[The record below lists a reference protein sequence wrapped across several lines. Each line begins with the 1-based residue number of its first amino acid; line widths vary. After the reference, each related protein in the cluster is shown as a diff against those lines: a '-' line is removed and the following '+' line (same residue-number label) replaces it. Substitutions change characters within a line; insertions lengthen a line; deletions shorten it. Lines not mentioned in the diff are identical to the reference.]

1 MKSLFSGRP
10 FYKILFFFVVL
21 VYFITAFNSHG
32 FYHADEHYQIIEF
45 AGLKL
50 GTNSTTE
57 LAWEYEAQIRP
68 ALQPTVCFAILKA
81 LNFIKITDPYSQAFM
96 LRLLTAIMAL
106 LIISYFVK
114 QSKDQ
119 FKSEKTKKTY
129 YLLSFLLWFI
139 PLISVRFSSETWS
152 GLLFLLSLGIFLNS
166 ETGLKKPL
174 LIGVVLGFSFLFRFQ
189 TIFLI
194 FGFLFWLLI
203 IKKQLRFIL
212 QIGIGFLPVLLIGFL
227 IDSWFYNI
235 WVFTTWNY
243 FYVNIIEG
251 AASGF
256 GVSPWYYYLE
266 KLITFPSY
274 FIGIPLAVAFIT
286 LIIKRPKNI
295 YLWCIIPFFVI
306 HSIIP
311 HKEERFLFPIVF
323 LFPII
328 LITAYEILLN
338 LIKPKVIANTV
349 KSILIVI
356 FISVNTFGLIAMSIK
371 SAGTGRME
379 ITKYIHDNYRGKQIN
394 LIFCPYA
401 NPYNPWQSLP
411 VKFYLEKN
419 MTEVMINNLCE
430 LNDSLYKA
438 NAENFLVIR
447 RVDLENNECR
457 KTVSENNF
465 VLIKQ
470 SLPKWEE
477 YINQY
482 YKGFENSEIIMLYRL
497 AK

>member
-1 MKSLFSGRP
+1 MKSIFSDSP
-10 FYKILFFFVVL
+10 FYKIFFFIVAL
-21 VYFITAFNSHG
+21 IFFITAFNSHG

-57 LAWEYEAQIRP
+57 LAWEYESQIRP
-68 ALQPTVCFAILKA
+68 ALQPTVCFGILKA
-81 LNFIKITDPYSQAFM
+81 LNFIKITDPYTQAFL
-96 LRLLTAIMAL
+96 LRMLTAILAL
-106 LIISYFVK
+106 IVIGYFVK

-119 FKSEKTKKTY
+119 FENEKTKKAY
-129 YLLSFLLWFI
+129 FLLSFLLWFI

-166 ETGLKKPL
+166 EKSLKKPL

-189 TIFLI
+189 TVFLI
-194 FGFLFWLLI
+194 FGFILWLLI
-203 IKKQLRFIL
+203 IKKQFRFIL
-212 QIGIGFLPVLLIGFL
+212 KVGIGFLTVLLIGFL
-227 IDSWFYNI
+227 IDSWFYNK
-235 WVFTTWNY
+235 WVFTPWNY

-266 KLITFPSY
+266 KLITFPTY
-274 FIGIPLAVAFIT
+274 FIGIPMAIAFIT
-286 LIIKRPKNI
+286 HIIKSPKNI
-295 YLWCIIPFFVI
+295 FLWCIIPFFII

-328 LITAYEILLN
+328 LITAYQILLN
-338 LIKPKVIANTV
+338 SINSKIIANV
-349 KSILIVI
+349 FKYVLVVL
-356 FISVNTFGLIAMSIK
+356 FVAVNSFGLIAMSIK
-371 SAGTGRME
+371 SAGIGRME
-379 ITKYIHDNYRGKQIN
+379 ITKYIHDKYRGKHIN

-438 NAENFLVIR
+438 NAENLLVIK
-447 RVDLENNECR
+447 RVDLENTEC
-457 KTVSENNF
+457 KAVVAHNNF

-477 YINQY
+477 RINQY